1 LKSYSDEGF
10 EKTEV
15 LNGIDENAKVIIDFI
30 KNTKHSYDVCADSTV
45 PSLII
50 KTGALRKSYVEFVA
64 RAGHIRFITEIT
76 KENLSSCK
84 EIMKLVELRHIEGIK
99 GIVRINEKEFQSNLA
114 VQESKLTS
122 ILFHSTLEEVVKAQ
136 QCVYDSLWK
145 LAIPAGERIKDLETE
160 QKEVGHESSVTKK
173 NHNALQLWTDADQTE
188 HAITFEGKSKLL
200 AATNQNAQYTQLV
213 EQSDYFEELEYNW
226 EYTLKQWINN
236 ITASKLSASSYGSGG
251 IGVTTPTVDKKG
263 VKKRR
268 HISSKPMRFDCNFCK
283 LHFDSNRNRLN
294 HEQMWHGSTSAPGIR

>member
-1 LKSYSDEGF
+1 MKSYNEEGC

-30 KNTKHSYDVCADSTV
+30 KNTKHRYDVCADSTV

-122 ILFHSTLEEVVKAQ
+122 ILFHSTLEVVVKAQ

-145 LAIPAGERIKDLETE
+145 LAIPAGQRIKELETE
-160 QKEVGHESSVTKK
+160 QSSVTKN
-173 NHNALQLWTDADQTE
+173 NHNALQLWTDADQAE
-188 HAITFEGKSKLL
+188 HAITFEGNSKLL

-226 EYTLKQWINN
+226 EYTLKQWITN
-236 ITASKLSASSYGSGG
+236 ITASKLSASYGSSGG
-251 IGVTTPTVDKKG
+251 IGVTTPTRDKKG

-268 HISSKPMRFDCNFCK
+268 RIGSKPTRFDCNFCK

>member
-15 LNGIDENAKVIIDFI
+15 LNGIGENAKVIIDFI
-30 KNTKHSYDVCADSTV
+30 KNSKYRYDVCGDSTV
-45 PSLII
+45 PSLVI
-50 KTGALRKSYVEFVA
+50 KTEALRKSYVEFVA
-64 RAGHIRFITEIT
+64 RVGHIRFITEIT
-76 KENLSSCK
+76 KENLGYCK

-99 GIVRINEKEFQSNLA
+99 GIVRMNEKEFQSNLA
-114 VQESKLTS
+114 VQESKFSS

-145 LAIPAGERIKDLETE
+145 LAIPAGQRINELETE
-160 QKEVGHESSVTKK
+160 QKELEQESSVTKK
-173 NHNALQLWTDADQTE
+173 NHSALQLWTDSDQTE

-213 EQSDYFEELEYNW
+213 ERSDYFEELEYDW
-226 EYTLKQWINN
+226 EYTLKQWIIN
-236 ITASKLSASSYGSGG
+236 ITASKLSASHGSSGG
-251 IGVTTPTVDKKG
+251 IGVTTPTKDKKG
-263 VKKRR
+263 VKKKR
-268 HISSKPMRFDCNFCK
+268 HISSKPTRFNCNFCK

-294 HEQMWHGSTSAPGIR
+294 HEQMWHGSTSTPRIR